1 MALPIGIGDFITVC
15 TAAYKVS
22 EDAFKIVRGASTNKI
37 IVLDRCRASVTEF
50 RELSKEVASLELI
63 LGEIQSFWTKQKA
76 RNHDLP
82 EETKIGLS
90 KISSGCREVLD
101 ELNALLNKHRELG
114 KGQSWRQRL
123 KWAPKDIGPMR
134 HKLMLQ
140 TINLNTFH
148 AASVLLTTADAQEK
162 SQAQI
167 LLAVNTIHKDYED
180 GRRRKPALSQAT
192 VEDIDHDESEAW
204 EGITRE
210 IERQNVDRAVI
221 VANRNLIKRWIH
233 RVMLED
239 VGESEEYDPESGPSA
254 NPPPRQPATQE
265 VETDDMYGGPERT
278 ASWVSSQSRT
288 QVEYDPVRAGHA
300 ELDEDLSIERAP
312 SFSSHRSKSSDWR
325 PVAGPNPRYV
335 EGLLVK
341 LLESAETVDKSQEH
355 VTLVAKRMFRQLDF
369 ADRGHLF
376 HASVEQK
383 CWIALEK
390 TNVKISKKELSLLIK
405 AGNQNN
411 KIDLQE
417 FITFVKELIT
427 LARDVK
433 ERAFKDDIQAS
444 NEQGVAYI
452 SEFLEESP
460 DVVLP
465 WNWTTAGDIWEFRTP
480 QRVLFQSKSR
490 PRASFNAFVNMEL
503 AASRCIDVLDVTF
516 EEWFDELKNQGEE
529 VIDEY
534 QVPFRNVLEVAAQ
547 FSVFKHRTSKGTSDL
562 DDFDELFALI
572 PTDGDDIYRDCPIL
586 ALRLLKD
593 ECSALIRSLLGFV
606 MALDSFP
613 GAAHQKTPLGLEDW
627 RKMRIKD
634 RADRIFLSSSVLQR
648 AKSTSDQSRG
658 WIYDHPEISKA
669 AFDGLEAAYTLHQ
682 DQVDLEEVREVAP
695 DMKARRLENGASI
708 HLVGGQGFPR
718 NFAFLPPRAYAT
730 VYIHTKGRSID
741 GTSNDVKGCDP
752 EWNYTSP
759 PHMSLEDRIVIN
771 VGHWYS
777 LWDSMDAGM
786 KWATTEFRIS
796 EEITDLTV
804 SRKHV
809 FQRSLRSL
817 NTGKPAQGKVKIA
830 ITPSLVPQQKPQS
843 PRRRTSNFA
852 NVQQLLKDISEHP
865 LPDG

>member
-15 TAAYKVS
+15 TAAYKV
-22 EDAFKIVRGASTNKI
+22 
-37 IVLDRCRASVTEF
+37 LDRCRASVSEF

-76 RNHDLP
+76 RGHDLP

-210 IERQNVDRAVI
+210 IEGENVDRAVI

-239 VGESEEYDPESGPSA
+239 VGESEEYDPERGPSA

-300 ELDEDLSIERAP
+300 ELDEDLSIERVP

-417 FITFVKELIT
+417 FITFVKELIK
-427 LARDVK
+427 LARDVR
-433 ERAFKDDIQAS
+433 ESAFKNDIEAS

-452 SEFLEESP
+452 SEFLKRSSN
-460 DVVLP
+460 VVLR

-480 QRVLFQSKSR
+480 QRVLFRSKSR

-503 AASRCIDVLDVTF
+503 AASRCIDVLDATF

-529 VIDEY
+529 VFDEY
-534 QVPFRNVLEVAAQ
+534 QVPIGTVLEVAAQ
-547 FSVFKHRTSKGTSDL
+547 FSVFNVRTLDGTSDL
-562 DDFDELFALI
+562 DDFNEILALI
-572 PTDGDDIYRDCPIL
+572 PTDEDEDDKYRDCPII
-586 ALRLLKD
+586 ALRLLRD
-593 ECSALIRSLLGFV
+593 GCSALLRSLLGFV
-606 MALDSFP
+606 MALDSLP
-613 GAAHQKTPLGLEDW
+613 GAAHEKTPLGLEDW

-634 RADRIFLSSSVLQR
+634 RAHRIFLSSSVLR
-648 AKSTSDQSRG
+648 HAISTLDQSRR
-658 WIYDHPEISKA
+658 WFYHHPEISKA
-669 AFDGLEAAYTLHQ
+669 AFAGLEAAYALRKEQ
-682 DQVDLEEVREVAP
+682 INLEEVRKATSKPE
-695 DMKARRLENGASI
+695 ARRRSEVSI
-708 HLVGGQGFPR
+708 ELIGGEGFPR
-718 NFAFLPPRAYAT
+718 RSFSVLLSPIFAEA
-730 VYIHTKGRSID
+730 S
-741 GTSNDVKGCDP
+741 S
-752 EWNYTSP
+752 
-759 PHMSLEDRIVIN
+759 
-771 VGHWYS
+771 
-777 LWDSMDAGM
+777 
-786 KWATTEFRIS
+786 
-796 EEITDLTV
+796 
-804 SRKHV
+804 
-809 FQRSLRSL
+809 
-817 NTGKPAQGKVKIA
+817 
-830 ITPSLVPQQKPQS
+830 
-843 PRRRTSNFA
+843 
-852 NVQQLLKDISEHP
+852 
-865 LPDG
+865 